1 MGIFDKIFKQVEAET
16 QLSQQE
22 AFAGIAL
29 AIAGADGYIAESEW
43 EGIVNY
49 IRRLR
54 IYDNFSGPAFD
65 KLFDKLMTILKK
77 EGPAA
82 LVNYSS
88 KELSEELKLT
98 AFACAV
104 DIALADGVMDDGEKD
119 IINQLAEVLSVPENV
134 AVSIIEV
141 MIIKNR
147 M

>member
-1 MGIFDKIFKQVEAET
+1 MGIFDKIFKEVEAET

-22 AFAGIAL
+22 AFAGIAM
-29 AIAGADGYIAESEW
+29 AMAGADGYIAESEW
-43 EGIVNY
+43 GEIVNY

-77 EGPAA
+77 EGPGA

-104 DIALADGVMDDGEKD
+104 DIALADGVMDDEEKE
-119 IINQLAEVLSVPENV
+119 IVNQLAEVLSVPENV